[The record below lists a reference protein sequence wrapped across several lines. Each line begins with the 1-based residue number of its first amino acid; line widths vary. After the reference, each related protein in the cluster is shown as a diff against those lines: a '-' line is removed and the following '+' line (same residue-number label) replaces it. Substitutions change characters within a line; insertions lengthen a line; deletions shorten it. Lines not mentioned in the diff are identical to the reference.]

1 MNKDP
6 VPSITRAVMPSA
18 VPFSGEELL
27 EPLPSE
33 PVGVTILG
41 STGSIGQQTLD
52 VLSRLPEHFKVVAL
66 AAGHYSDLLAD
77 QVQRFAP
84 ELVATHEPPTGE
96 LRTGRTTV
104 MTGADGLLHAATHP
118 EASIVVVAT
127 SGHAAIRPTLSA
139 IDVGKTIALANKET
153 IVCAGE
159 LVVGAAV
166 RKGVQIRP
174 VDSEHGALWQA
185 LIGSR
190 REDVMALHL
199 TASGGPFRE
208 YTGEALRSATAADA
222 LHHPTWHMGTKVT
235 IDSATLMNKGLEVL
249 EAHWLFGLP
258 LDRIDVVV
266 HPQSIVHSLVE
277 FADGGQIAQLGMPDM
292 RLPIQFALTYPRH
305 LASQIKRLSLAETG
319 TLTFMAPDHQ
329 LFPALQLARAAGESG
344 GTYPTV
350 LSAADE
356 VAVAAF
362 VADQIPFSGMMDV
375 VRAALSQHND
385 HGVMSVEAIL
395 EADQSARR
403 TATSKVNA
411 MSR

>member
-127 SGHAAIRPTLSA
+127 SGHAAIRLTLAA
-139 IDVGKTIALANKET
+139 IDAGKTIALANKET

-375 VRAALSQHND
+375 VRAALSQHKD